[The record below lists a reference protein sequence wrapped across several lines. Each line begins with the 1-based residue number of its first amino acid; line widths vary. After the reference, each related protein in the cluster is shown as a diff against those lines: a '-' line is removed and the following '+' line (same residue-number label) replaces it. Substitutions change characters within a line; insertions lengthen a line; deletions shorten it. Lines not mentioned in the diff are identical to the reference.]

1 MAYIEPNSIVEFF
14 GNTGLSPNYENSLY
28 FSTPDER
35 DSYFD
40 SNVTKLGAVNR
51 CSYQRENKGSIR
63 VELPTSQIYRS
74 SYMRFKNVGFEN
86 KWFYAFVTQVN
97 YINNVTTE
105 VRYQLDPLMTWMG
118 NFALGQCYVE
128 RQHVHNDS
136 IGANICDE
144 GLPCGEYIDEGVHNT
159 FASTGMKIVIAY
171 MNPDEV
177 GTGGGDAGGIYS
189 ACLLKVCDDADEANT
204 FIDSLVS
211 DNLGDN
217 IVNIFMCPKE
227 FAGDSG
233 SLPSYPKNKAYS
245 FAKPYSTVGGYTPRN
260 KKLFCYPYK
269 YAEVDNQEG
278 QTQKYLYEYFN
289 TLPDT
294 ASSGNYSFQVYG
306 YVNANCQML
315 LQPTNYKTTADDT
328 PYTVNDLGM
337 SHFPMCAWGVDTY
350 KAWLAQQNAYYPLN
364 TALDS
369 ASGALSGAVSGSIAG
384 GAVGM
389 AGGPVGG
396 VIGGLIGG
404 VGGALLGALTN
415 YGKQTNANMIENAI
429 TPTTPTQSKGQMSAD
444 CYSAIKTKSYIVHE
458 KSITK
463 NYAMMID
470 NYFTMYG
477 YAVKQVLTPNMN
489 CRENY
494 TYVKTIGCQ
503 VIGAIPAEDA
513 SAIEAIFD
521 SGCRFWKNHNNIGNY
536 SLSNNPI

>member
-14 GNTGLSPNYENSLY
+14 GSTGLTPNYENSLY
-28 FSTPDER
+28 FSSENEK

-40 SNVTKLGAVNR
+40 SNVTKLGGVSR
-51 CSYQRENKGSIR
+51 CSYQRENKGTIR

-74 SYMRFKNVGFEN
+74 SYMRFKNISFEN
-86 KWFYAFVTQVN
+86 KWFYCFVTQVN

-105 VRYQLDPLMTWMG
+105 VKYQIDPLMTWMG
-118 NFALGQCYVE
+118 SFSLGQCYVE

-189 ACLLKVCDDADEANT
+189 ACLLKVCDDADEANE
-204 FIDSLVS
+204 FIDSLVT

-227 FAGDSG
+227 FAGTSG
-233 SLPSYPKNKAYS
+233 TLPSYPVNKAYS
-245 FAKPYSTVGGYTPRN
+245 FSKPYSTVGGYTPRN

-315 LQPTNYKTTADDT
+315 LQATSYKTSSKDT
-328 PYTVNDLGM
+328 PYTINDLGM

-369 ASGALSGAVSGSIAG
+369 ANGALSGAVSGS
-384 GAVGM
+384 M
-389 AGGPVGG
+389 AGGSVGG

-404 VGGALLGALTN
+404 VGGALLGALTS

-429 TPTTPTQSKGQMSAD
+429 TPVTPTESKGQMSAD
-444 CYSAIKTKSYIVHE
+444 CYSAIKTKSFIVHE

-477 YAVKQVLTPNMN
+477 YAIKQVLTPNMN

-503 VIGAIPAEDA
+503 VIGSIPAEDA
-513 SAIEAIFD
+513 SAIESIFD

-536 SLSNNPI
+536 SLTNNPI